1 MPGTAS
7 RKRTRLEP
15 EVRRGQILAAVS
27 RLVVEEGLAALTM
40 ERLARDVGISKALV
54 YNYYASREALLE
66 ALLQREQD
74 DLRGRGMAAALRAE
88 SFEDLIRQ
96 TTRLYLEQIRDRGAL
111 IATITADPTVAQSL
125 EAVSRVERARTIR
138 YFARMTSR
146 AFDLAPDVAATCV
159 DMLMTVTG
167 SAGRLVAE
175 GRIEAA
181 AATDLCVTLITGA
194 LERAAGKP
202 ASPLHEAG

>member
-1 MPGTAS
+1 MLSTAL

-15 EVRRGQILAAVS
+15 EVRRGQILDAAS

-40 ERLARDVGISKALV
+40 ERLGRDVGISKALV
-54 YNYYASREALLE
+54 YNYYASRETLLE

-74 DLRGRGMAAALRAE
+74 DLRDRGMAAALRAE

-96 TTRLYLEQIRDRGAL
+96 TTRLYLEQVRDRGAL
-111 IATITADPTVAQSL
+111 IATITADPTLAQSV
-125 EAVSRVERARTIR
+125 EAVSRVERDRTIS

-146 AFDLAPDVAATCV
+146 AYDLAPNVAATCV

-175 GRIEAA
+175 DRIEVA
-181 AATDLCVTLITGA
+181 AATDLCVTLIIGA
-194 LERAAGKP
+194 LERASGKV
-202 ASPLHEAG
+202 ASPLH

>member
-1 MPGTAS
+1 MPSPGR

-15 EVRRGQILAAVS
+15 EVRRAQILNAAS
-27 RLVVEEGLAALTM
+27 RLIVEEGLSAFSM
-40 ERLARDVGISKALV
+40 ERLSRDVGISKALV

-74 DLRGRGMAAALRAE
+74 DLRARGMTAALRAE

-96 TTRLYLEQIRDRGAL
+96 TTRLYLEQTRDRGAL
-111 IATITADPTVAQSL
+111 IATITADPSLAQSL
-125 EAVSRVERARTIR
+125 EAASRSERARTIR
-138 YFARMTSR
+138 YFGRMTRR
-146 AFDLAPDVAATCV
+146 AFDLEPDVAATCV

-175 GRIEAA
+175 GRIEVA
-181 AATDLCVTLITGA
+181 AATDLCATLISGA

-202 ASPLHEAG
+202 ASPLH